1 VLLLGVRDVGATKK
15 FYVEHGLKV
24 AKSFG
29 PKYVEFDTQP
39 SPVGLGLYGH
49 KALAKDAGVPPD
61 GTGSHRI
68 AINSDAGPFTDLDG
82 FAWERAGDP
91 SPRPVDE
98 LGEQLS

>member
-29 PKYVEFDTQP
+29 
-39 SPVGLGLYGH
+39 
-49 KALAKDAGVPPD
+49 
-61 GTGSHRI
+61 TGSHRI

-82 FAWERAGDP
+82 FAWERVTP
-91 SPRPVDE
+91 PR
-98 LGEQLS
+98 